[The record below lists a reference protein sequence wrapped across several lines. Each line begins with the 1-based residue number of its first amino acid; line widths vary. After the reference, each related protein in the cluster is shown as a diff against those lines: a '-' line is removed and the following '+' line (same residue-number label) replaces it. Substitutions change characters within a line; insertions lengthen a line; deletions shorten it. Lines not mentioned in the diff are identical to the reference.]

1 LAFNLLR
8 HFQKPEVIKEEG
20 VKAST
25 NEITSSQSP
34 YFKDS
39 YFRPYN
45 ADLLYRK
52 KGNYD
57 IYDDMREDD
66 AIKSILMTKK
76 YLMLG
81 SGWTIDIK
89 DEEDTQ
95 QIEIKEFIEKALEQ
109 DIDIDFNKSML
120 EMLTA
125 MDYGVSFSEIVWKL
139 EDGKYKIKYIK
150 TRSPHAWLI
159 HQDVQGNITKLEQR
173 AQEGSIIIDD
183 LTNMVVFP
191 YQMEFDNWYGK
202 SDLKSAYRAWW
213 SKDFIIKAWNIYLDR
228 FGMPLAIGKFDAGVT
243 SAEDQTKL
251 QTIMDRIQTKTS
263 ITIPKDLEIE
273 FLEAT
278 RAGEAGYEA
287 AMNNYNLQIARSMLM
302 PDLLG
307 MAGDKTSGGSYSLG
321 QTQYDMFLKTLEW
334 TRHELQR
341 YIQRKIIDPLV
352 KYNFA
357 TEDIPQF
364 KFKAMSETV
373 KVESLKTW
381 IELQKTG
388 KYKPSAEE
396 INWARRILG
405 APEGD
410 VEYNAPISPILPGQ
424 GNNGEED
431 EKDTSKGKGEAG
443 NDENDDDMEEEDT
456 KKMSVGQL
464 RAPIMAEKKQDFAKV
479 NEDQLNTIELYSR
492 QASATIATMQEV
504 LLETIKKGRWIEN
517 KKLDKVA
524 NLELKYTDRLR
535 VDIQSGMRE
544 MFNMGKRDA
553 KFELKQPE
561 KYAMDDSEEIYD
573 QVVKNAPMLAATSIS
588 DEIVKKV
595 KITLSNG
602 ITQGLAQGEIIKQ
615 IKQIFEPY
623 LYSID
628 GALLETT
635 IRTNFAT
642 AYNQSK
648 LAYFAPAVN
657 NGDIY
662 GYQYSAIMDDRTTDI
677 CYSLNGKIFRA
688 DAVSDI
694 EPPLH
699 YNALTPDTLITTQKG
714 LRPISEIKIGDC
726 VYTHKKRVQRVYDVM
741 TDNKSVDIYEIETDQ
756 GLLKVTGD
764 HPVLTQ
770 RGWINVEE
778 LSINDEL
785 YSIAKNRKI
794 HNKEDKRTCPVCGK
808 EFIAKN
814 NNQLYCSRICVNHGK
829 KKTRFCKTCG
839 KEIPSKG
846 KKKNKVYCSKVCA
859 HLGLRKLVGYTCKA
873 CGKKM
878 IGAWHAPISKDRKFC
893 SQKCYFSYKGE
904 TSIEK
909 IVREFLELNNIKHE
923 CQYSLG
929 KYFADFYLP
938 DYNLIIEADGNYWH
952 DKKERWDKRAKKEQF
967 IEDKGIRLIRLKQD
981 NIKSGQFIK
990 ELNNAISSKN

>member
-1 LAFNLLR
+1 MDFNLLKL
-8 HFQKPEVIKEEG
+8 FQKPEIIQEGG

-81 SGWTIDIK
+81 SGWTIDLK
-89 DEEDTQ
+89 EEDDPQ

-139 EDGKYKIKYIK
+139 EDGQYKIKYIK

-202 SDLKSAYRAWW
+202 SDLRSAYRAWW

-228 FGMPLAIGKFDAGVT
+228 FGMPLAIGKFDANVT

-307 MAGDKTSGGSYSLG
+307 MAGDKTAGGSYSLG

-357 TEDIPQF
+357 VEDIPQF

-373 KVESLKTW
+373 KVKSLKTW

-388 KYKPSAEE
+388 KYKPSPEE

-410 VEYNAPISPILPGQ
+410 VEFNAPVPNPITGIMP
-424 GNNGEED
+424 NGEKPE
-431 EKDTSKGKGEAG
+431 
-443 NDENDDDMEEEDT
+443 DDDMEDDTEDKELPENGNEPKEE
-456 KKMSVGQL
+456 KKMAKGLS
-464 RAPIMAEKKQDFAKV
+464 REPIMAEKKQDFAKV

-535 VDIQSGMRE
+535 VDIQTGMRE

-553 KFELKQPE
+553 KFELKKPE
-561 KYAMDDSEEIYD
+561 QYAMDDAEEIYD
-573 QVVKNAPMLAATSIS
+573 QVVKNAPVLAATAIT
-588 DEIVKKV
+588 DDIIKKV
-595 KITLSNG
+595 KLTLSAG

-623 LYSID
+623 QYSID

-657 NGDIY
+657 DGTIY
-662 GYQYSAIMDDRTTDI
+662 AYQYSAILDDRTTDI
-677 CYSLNGKIFRA
+677 CSSLNGKIFRA
-688 DAVSDI
+688 DAISDI

-699 YNALTPDTLITTQKG
+699 HNAVITGTKITTKDG
-714 LRPISEIKIGDC
+714 IKNIEDIKVGDL
-726 VYTHKKRVQRVYDVM
+726 VLTHKGNYKEVYEFMDRFE
-741 TDNKSVDIYEIETDQ
+741 DKHYYEIELDNGKTISITAEHPILTD
-756 GLLKVTGD
+756 K
-764 HPVLTQ
+764 
-770 RGWINVEE
+770 GWKRV
-778 LSINDEL
+778 DEL
-785 YSIAKNRKI
+785 LLSDNI
-794 HNKEDKRTCPVCGK
+794 VC
-808 EFIAKN
+808 
-814 NNQLYCSRICVNHGK
+814 
-829 KKTRFCKTCG
+829 
-839 KEIPSKG
+839 
-846 KKKNKVYCSKVCA
+846 
-859 HLGLRKLVGYTCKA
+859 
-873 CGKKM
+873 
-878 IGAWHAPISKDRKFC
+878 
-893 SQKCYFSYKGE
+893 
-904 TSIEK
+904 
-909 IVREFLELNNIKHE
+909 
-923 CQYSLG
+923 
-929 KYFADFYLP
+929 
-938 DYNLIIEADGNYWH
+938 
-952 DKKERWDKRAKKEQF
+952 
-967 IEDKGIRLIRLKQD
+967 IEDI
-981 NIKSGQFIK
+981 
-990 ELNNAISSKN
+990 NNG

>member
-1 LAFNLLR
+1 MAFNLLKY
-8 HFQKPEVIKEEG
+8 FQKPEIIQEGG

-81 SGWTIDIK
+81 SGWTIDLK
-89 DEEDTQ
+89 DEQDPQ

-202 SDLKSAYRAWW
+202 SDLRSAYRAWW

-307 MAGDKTSGGSYSLG
+307 MAGDKTSGGSFALG

-357 TEDIPQF
+357 VEDIPQF

-388 KYKPSAEE
+388 KYKPSPEE

-410 VEYNAPISPILPGQ
+410 VEFNAPVPNPITGIMP
-424 GNNGEED
+424 NGEKPE
-431 EKDTSKGKGEAG
+431 
-443 NDENDDDMEEEDT
+443 DDDIEDDTEDKELSENGNEPKEE
-456 KKMSVGQL
+456 KKMAKDLTPEEARDKMTDIFMESYFGKELKDEMYELAGFKKVNKL
-464 RAPIMAEKKQDFAKV
+464 SREPIMAEKKQDFAKV

-535 VDIQSGMRE
+535 VDIQTGMRE

-553 KFELKQPE
+553 KFELKKPE
-561 KYAMDDSEEIYD
+561 QYAMDDAEEIYD
-573 QVVKNAPMLAATSIS
+573 QVVKNAPVLAATAIT
-588 DEIVKKV
+588 DDIVKKV
-595 KITLSNG
+595 KLTLSAG

-623 LYSID
+623 QYSID

-662 GYQYSAIMDDRTTDI
+662 AYQYSAILDDRTTDI
-677 CYSLNGKIFRA
+677 CSSLNGKIFKA
-688 DAVSDI
+688 DGISDI

-699 YNALTPDTLITTQKG
+699 YNCRSTLV
-714 LRPISEIKIGDC
+714 PILKD
-726 VYTHKKRVQRVYDVM
+726 
-741 TDNKSVDIYEIETDQ
+741 EIEQ
-756 GLLKVTGD
+756 G
-764 HPVLTQ
+764 
-770 RGWINVEE
+770 
-778 LSINDEL
+778 
-785 YSIAKNRKI
+785 KI
-794 HNKEDKRTCPVCGK
+794 FGASEQENAQFFNEAGK
-808 EFIAKN
+808 FQE
-814 NNQLYCSRICVNHGK
+814 S
-829 KKTRFCKTCG
+829 
-839 KEIPSKG
+839 
-846 KKKNKVYCSKVCA
+846 
-859 HLGLRKLVGYTCKA
+859 
-873 CGKKM
+873 
-878 IGAWHAPISKDRKFC
+878 SKDLGG
-893 SQKCYFSYKGE
+893 YKMQPGG
-904 TSIEK
+904 
-909 IVREFLELNNIKHE
+909 FWIK
-923 CQYSLG
+923 
-929 KYFADFYLP
+929 K
-938 DYNLIIEADGNYWH
+938 
-952 DKKERWDKRAKKEQF
+952 
-967 IEDKGIRLIRLKQD
+967 
-981 NIKSGQFIK
+981 
-990 ELNNAISSKN
+990 